1 MILRK
6 TQAKTQATQH
16 TQASQASQSQQT
28 QAKNTSI
35 TGQNTGNTSPNTGI
49 TTQNTAITSD
59 HKHHKHHNSYRNDI
73 TNHTL
78 PAKITGIT
86 RKITS
91 ITITAVIRCDCDPGP
106 LRCPLVVGAAPS
118 YTIALCVVWLRAHC
132 NLVLVSVSH

>member
-1 MILRK
+1 MRK

-59 HKHHKHHNSYRNDI
+59 HKHHNSYRNDI

-91 ITITAVIRCDCDPGP
+91 ITITAVIGCDCDPGP
-106 LRCPLVVGAAPS
+106 LR
-118 YTIALCVVWLRAHC
+118 
-132 NLVLVSVSH
+132 